1 MPMPIVTSKLT
12 HMVTTMTTEPLLR
25 LLAWLSPAFPVGAFA
40 YSHGL
45 EWFIETGDI
54 HDRASLGAAVEDLL
68 ILGGGWNDAV
78 LLAEAYRCV
87 VAGDQAGLNHAA
99 DLALALTG
107 GAERRLET
115 EAMGTAFHRAVH
127 AVWPLPD
134 TSPALSRPDAVG
146 YPVAVGHAAA
156 GHGLALTPVLAG
168 YLHAFAANL
177 ISAGVRLIPLGQT
190 DGLRL
195 IAALEPLCASQAERA
210 AASTLDDLGGACF
223 RAELAAMY
231 HETQY
236 TRLFRT

>member
-1 MPMPIVTSKLT
+1 
-12 HMVTTMTTEPLLR
+12 MTAESLLR
-25 LLAWLSPAFPVGAFA
+25 LLVWLSPAFPVGAFA

-45 EWFIETGDI
+45 EWLIEADDI
-54 HDRASLGAAVEDLL
+54 YDRTSLGAAVADLL
-68 ILGGGWNDAV
+68 VLGGGWNDAV
-78 LLAEAYRCV
+78 LLAEAYRRV
-87 VAGDQAGLNHAA
+87 VAGDQVGLNHVAK
-99 DLALALTG
+99 LALALTG

-115 EAMGTAFHRAVH
+115 EAMGTAFHRAIQ
-127 AVWPLPD
+127 AVWPVSD
-134 TSPALSRPDAVG
+134 TVPALTRLEGIG
-146 YPVAVGHAAA
+146 YPIAVGHAAA
-156 GHGLALTPVLAG
+156 GHGLALTPVLVG

-195 IAALEPLCASQAERA
+195 IAALEPLCSSQAERA

-223 RAELAAMY
+223 RAELAAMH